1 MESVVAIVTYG
12 SIGQLKCF
20 KRNATKDVF
29 LIIFQNFHNSSFSS
43 VPGKMYKVI
52 FIEVFSQSN
61 DFITDLFQANF
72 QLLQKTQKETFFLK
86 SVFAGDRKSR
96 LQGCRVRKK
105 GSASQNITGA
115 WGKMFRR
122 KLKGQ

>member
-1 MESVVAIVTYG
+1 
-12 SIGQLKCF
+12 
-20 KRNATKDVF
+20 
-29 LIIFQNFHNSSFSS
+29 
-43 VPGKMYKVI
+43 MYKVI

-115 WGKMFRR
+115 WGKMFRS